1 MKSKS
6 IMLGL
11 FAVVF
16 SMFLFT
22 SCGDKKNADSPATQE
37 ENSVSQEKESASDEK
52 TISSVEYQCPMD
64 CEHGKTYH
72 EAGSCPVCKMD
83 LKALNDGGSMTC
95 KQHKDGNCSCDRDK
109 CKCTNCKQHS

>member
-6 IMLGL
+6 ITLSL
-11 FAVVF
+11 FAFVF

-22 SCGDKKNADSPATQE
+22 SCGDKKNTETPASQE
-37 ENSVSQEKESASDEK
+37 NAVSQEPKADAEEKEVA
-52 TISSVEYQCPMD
+52 SVEYQCPMD

-83 LKALNDGGSMTC
+83 LKAAKGSESMTC
-95 KQHKDGNCSCDRDK
+95 NQHENGKCTCEGKK
-109 CKCTNCKQHS
+109 CKCKNCKEHS